1 MRICDMRL
9 ITSAS
14 AHVSKVVLYKYLK
27 YVHMQMAYFI
37 GNVLP
42 TAAEAIAHEESGDQ
56 SFHISTEEAQKLE
69 MTDLPLRIEHSDGLE
84 IGKVVRSWDSA
95 DGRKWIIG
103 ELNKDTLEGNFACRD
118 ALSDSPL
125 YTGLSLQHVYTE
137 YTDSTSDKRPV
148 EISVCKVPRRNG
160 CEIRCVLPVCASTK
174 EKQYK
179 TASGT
184 SCTMSETTPTDPT
197 PNTSKA
203 PEPANAP
210 TPADAPEPVPD
221 NDPEKLQLMQE
232 TVKMAQ
238 ERDAE
243 KRAKEELESKLRAYE
258 DEKKREVEK
267 KANENRDFIEK
278 MTASV
283 LEQVAKAS
291 PELSGHDT
299 ESAIQTLRDKY
310 PNECR
315 KVLEVA
321 CCASNRVKQ
330 LEAQLASKDQEYERR
345 KIEEKYYQVVN
356 KDPNVHASAPVEQE
370 MPVRASK
377 RPRAENPYAVKE
389 VQNSYTLADDSTKQT
404 AEQIREAYRSIHQ
417 SGNTLDTMG
426 AIADIARNQRRAGFR

>member
-1 MRICDMRL
+1 
-9 ITSAS
+9 
-14 AHVSKVVLYKYLK
+14 
-27 YVHMQMAYFI
+27 MAFFL

-42 TAAEAIAHEESGDQ
+42 TTAEANSHEESSDN
-56 SFHISTEEAQKLE
+56 SFHIGTEEARTLD
-69 MTDLPLRIEHSDGLE
+69 MTGLPLRIEHSDGLE
-84 IGKVVRSWDSA
+84 IGSVVRSWDST

-103 ELNKDTLEGNFACRD
+103 KLSKDTLEGNFACRD
-118 ALSDSPL
+118 ALSDTPL

-137 YTDSTSDKRPV
+137 YEDNTSHKRPV

-160 CEIRCVLPVCASTK
+160 CEVRCVVPVSASTK

-179 TASGT
+179 TASAIT
-184 SCTMSETTPTDPT
+184 CNMSEQKKEETTTEPPQEQAA
-197 PNTSKA
+197 A
-203 PEPANAP
+203 PVAP
-210 TPADAPEPVPD
+210 KDD

-258 DEKKREVEK
+258 EEKAKEIEQ

-291 PELSGHDT
+291 PELSGQDT
-299 ESAIQTLRDKY
+299 ETAIKTLRDQY
-310 PNECR
+310 PSECR

-345 KIEEKYYQVVN
+345 KIEEKYYAAIN
-356 KDPNVHASAPVEQE
+356 KDPNVHSAPPAVAETE
-370 MPVRASK
+370 VRASK
-377 RPRAENPYAVKE
+377 RARPADNPYAVNE
-389 VQNSYTLADDSTKQT
+389 VRHTYTLADDATVQT
-404 AEQIREAYRSIHQ
+404 AEQIREAYRSINR
-417 SGNTLDTMG
+417 SGNSLDNMG
-426 AIADIARNQRRAGFR
+426 AIADIARSQRRAGYR